1 MGTIIYQA
9 RIDRIDLQNNPGVMY
24 LFGDND
30 ERKGRGGQ
38 AKEMRGEQNAV
49 GIRTKHAP
57 NCSPAAYWN
66 DEDLNDNIN
75 KIIQDMMP
83 VVNHLNSGGVVV
95 IPADG
100 IGTGLSQMQDVC
112 PKSFEY
118 LQKALEALKA
128 FTY

>member
-1 MGTIIYQA
+1 MGTIIYQS
-9 RIDRIDLQNNPGVMY
+9 RINRIDLQNNPGVMY

-49 GIRTKHAP
+49 GIRTKYAP
-57 NCSPAAYWN
+57 NRSAAAFWDDKN
-66 DEDLNDNIN
+66 WDENIS
-75 KIIQDMMP
+75 KIIEDMMP
-83 VVNHLNSGGVVV
+83 VVSHLNDGGIVV

-100 IGTGLSQMQDVC
+100 IGTGLSQMQEEC
-112 PKSFEY
+112 PRTFEY
-118 LQKALEALKA
+118 LQKALDALKA